1 MYYFDHFK
9 GFAHAELDLS
19 KPLTIL
25 IGANGSG
32 KSNLIEAIELLSF
45 IAQGG
50 RLHDITEFGRGGQ
63 LEIRGGLPSCVRYGQ
78 NAFSLGIR
86 TQKYCYSVKVQ
97 TKPVP
102 KIVQEHL
109 FVDSQ
114 MVFETV
120 AENND
125 SKTDEILVKYQDFT
139 LQARKPQEYVSAQKS
154 VLSQCHNFF
163 DKRQFTPIGI
173 KTSVLNSPFIC
184 DPIPKMMRQYEQ
196 IGSYILAKNGAN
208 LSSVLFDLRASQKD
222 SEILE
227 RMLNW
232 IKQLPN
238 EPYQA
243 FDFDVTKHDSVMFG
257 LKEEK
262 HEKPVGANLLSDG
275 TLRSLA
281 VLIALETVKLYSLAS
296 IVVIEEFDNGLHPS
310 RIEALIKAILE
321 CCQRQNITVLVTTH
335 NPATLNALPPEQ
347 LDGVVLCTG
356 DKLVRLNDLPRYP
369 ELLERGQL
377 GELVTRRVIE
387 QYLAPD
393 FEEERQ
399 REAFQWLKNLP

>member
-9 GFAHAELDLS
+9 GFTHAELDLS

-32 KSNLIEAIELLSF
+32 KSNLIEAIEVLSF

-50 RLHDITEFGRGGQ
+50 RLYDITELGRGGQ
-63 LEIRGGLPSCVRYGQ
+63 LEIRGGLASCVQYGH

-86 TQKYCYSVKVQ
+86 TQTYSYCVKVQ
-97 TKPVP
+97 TKPMP
-102 KIVQEHL
+102 KIVQEYL
-109 FVDSQ
+109 FVDSE
-114 MVFETV
+114 MIFETIL
-120 AENND
+120 ENHD
-125 SKTDEILVKYQDFT
+125 SKKDKILVKYQDFT
-139 LQARKPQEYVSAQKS
+139 LQSKKPQEYVSAQKS
-154 VLSQCHNFF
+154 VLSQCHHFF
-163 DKRQFTPIGI
+163 DKKQFSPIGLQTKI
-173 KTSVLNSPFIC
+173 LNSPFIF

-196 IGSYILAKNGAN
+196 ISSYRLAKNGAN
-208 LSSVLFDLRASQKD
+208 LSSVLFNLNASQKD
-222 SEILE
+222 REILD

-262 HEKPVGANLLSDG
+262 HDKPVGANLLSDG

-281 VLIALETVKLYSLAS
+281 ILIALETVKQDSS
-296 IVVIEEFDNGLHPS
+296 PSFIVIEEFDNGLHPS
-310 RIEALIKAILE
+310 RIEALIKAILD
-321 CCQRQNITVLVTTH
+321 CCQRQNLTVLVTTH
-335 NPATLNALPPEQ
+335 NPATLNALPPAQ
-347 LDGVVLCTG
+347 LEGVVLCTG
-356 DKLVRLNDLPRYP
+356 DKLVKLNDLPRYP
-369 ELLERGQL
+369 ELLERGKL
-377 GELVTRRVIE
+377 GELVTQRVIE

-393 FEEERQ
+393 FEKERQ